1 MNYRQYKKR
10 RKNRM
15 YVDTFN
21 LDYNISK
28 YILPR
33 LKIFRETHITNTHR
47 QVCGV
52 SPLIYNNI
60 VSDIDVLDYPYSEH
74 MDSKSTLG
82 DLMEKRIEPCLV
94 FASKKLENCTIK
106 VFPNFLKL

>member
-15 YVDTFN
+15 YIDTFN

-33 LKIFRETHITNTHR
+33 LKIFKETHMTFPPNLTEEEW
-47 QVCGV
+47 
-52 SPLIYNNI
+52 NNI
-60 VSDIDVLDYPYSEH
+60 LDKMILAFELTTRENGIRIWSEEESKQIDEGLNLFREWFMALWWQFNY
-74 MDSKSTLG
+74 
-82 DLMEKRIEPCLV
+82 R
-94 FASKKLENCTIK
+94 
-106 VFPNFLKL
+106 

>member
-15 YVDTFN
+15 YIDTFN

-33 LKIFRETHITNTHR
+33 LKIFKETHMTLPPN
-47 QVCGV
+47 
-52 SPLIYNNI
+52 LIEEEWNNI
-60 VSDIDVLDYPYSEH
+60 LDKMILAFQLYVYEDFSECLFKNKKEYEIKTKQLN
-74 MDSKSTLG
+74 DGL
-82 DLMEKRIEPCLV
+82 DLFRKYFFDLW
-94 FASKKLENCTIK
+94 S
-106 VFPNFLKL
+106 